1 MKGFVASKGRLLR
14 TSISSTHFRLT
25 PQNANTQNRII
36 AIDLWP
42 GHASRNIVFTSY
54 PGSVPECYY
63 CEFVCGQVPTNFE
76 EKRYHMSSKLHI
88 LQYQT
93 QRFSGGLL
101 YETDGDACR
110 LA

>member
-1 MKGFVASKGRLLR
+1 MKGFVASKGTLLR

-54 PGSVPECYY
+54 PGSSVNLFAARYRQISRKK
-63 CEFVCGQVPTNFE
+63 G
-76 EKRYHMSSKLHI
+76 YHMSSKLHI